1 MAIIQ
6 RLYVSA
12 KAFLSQLVPS
22 DPAINLELHL
32 PAESQPPVLSLTVN
46 QETPQPPNSQP
57 SSQATDLESQL
68 PETLPPEPSLA
79 SINLQTPPPQQQHSF
94 TTNHQPTNTESAVNQ
109 RFPWAKILI
118 IAFCLSTA
126 MQNDLTYEQID
137 QHTKPYLKLYLRAF
151 CIALTFVSLI
161 LSQLIHDKF
170 PLASRILEKVS
181 ISLGVLSVTM
191 ASSVVFNLGDDGTPP
206 SGDHLAYKYQYKQMI
221 RLMGQ
226 GIIKRDSCIHTV
238 LFGQAKPMISLHH
251 RIVCAARV
259 LWAGRICG
267 VKVNARSRGLEGYP
281 CISWRYGLTAYL
293 MLRKEGEDVVKEFV

>member
-68 PETLPPEPSLA
+68 PETLPPELSLA
-79 SINLQTPPPQQQHSF
+79 SINLQTPPPQQQHSI
-94 TTNHQPTNTESAVNQ
+94 TTNTESAVKQ

-118 IAFCLSTA
+118 AFCLSTA
-126 MQNDLTYEQID
+126 TQNDLTYEQID
-137 QHTKPYLKLYLRAF
+137 QHTKLYLKLYLRAV

-170 PLASRILEKVS
+170 PLASRMLEK
-181 ISLGVLSVTM
+181 I
-191 ASSVVFNLGDDGTPP
+191 
-206 SGDHLAYKYQYKQMI
+206 
-221 RLMGQ
+221 
-226 GIIKRDSCIHTV
+226 GIILGFASFFII
-238 LFGQAKPMISLHH
+238 LALP
-251 RIVCAARV
+251 
-259 LWAGRICG
+259 
-267 VKVNARSRGLEGYP
+267 
-281 CISWRYGLTAYL
+281 L
-293 MLRKEGEDVVKEFV
+293 MT

>member
-32 PAESQPPVLSLTVN
+32 PAES
-46 QETPQPPNSQP
+46 QPPNSQP

-109 RFPWAKILI
+109 RFP
-118 IAFCLSTA
+118 CTA

-137 QHTKPYLKLYLRAF
+137 QHTKPYLKLYLRAV

-161 LSQLIHDKF
+161 FSQLIHDKF
-170 PLASRILEKVS
+170 PLASRMLEKVG
-181 ISLGVLSVTM
+181 ISLGVVS
-191 ASSVVFNLGDDGTPP
+191 FFII
-206 SGDHLAYKYQYKQMI
+206 LALP
-221 RLMGQ
+221 LM
-226 GIIKRDSCIHTV
+226 T
-238 LFGQAKPMISLHH
+238 
-251 RIVCAARV
+251 
-259 LWAGRICG
+259 
-267 VKVNARSRGLEGYP
+267 
-281 CISWRYGLTAYL
+281 
-293 MLRKEGEDVVKEFV
+293 

>member
-1 MAIIQ
+1 MVQPKKALTLYRKTAMAIIQ

-57 SSQATDLESQL
+57 SSHDTDLESQL
-68 PETLPPEPSLA
+68 PETIPPELSLA

-118 IAFCLSTA
+118 AFCLSTVT
-126 MQNDLTYEQID
+126 QNDLTYEQID
-137 QHTKPYLKLYLRAF
+137 QHTKPYLKLYLRAV

-170 PLASRILEKVS
+170 PLASRMLEKVG
-181 ISLGVLSVTM
+181 I
-191 ASSVVFNLGDDGTPP
+191 NLGFA
-206 SGDHLAYKYQYKQMI
+206 SFFIILALP
-221 RLMGQ
+221 LM
-226 GIIKRDSCIHTV
+226 T
-238 LFGQAKPMISLHH
+238 
-251 RIVCAARV
+251 
-259 LWAGRICG
+259 
-267 VKVNARSRGLEGYP
+267 
-281 CISWRYGLTAYL
+281 
-293 MLRKEGEDVVKEFV
+293 